1 MCLFLLLFFTNNGII
16 VKNNK
21 GSDNMSNDNFKRE
34 NTTVWSFPKRGSW
47 KTHSSEYRGN
57 FAPQVPRNIILN
69 YSKKGDLI
77 LDPMMGSGTTL
88 IESKLLNRRSIGID
102 INPEAVK
109 ITKNKLKFE
118 DDYKYQPEIILGDV
132 RYLTDIKSRSID
144 LIITHPPYFNIINYS
159 QGRIKNDLST
169 INRLETFL
177 KEISK
182 AAAELYRVLKNDC
195 YCAILIGDTRKHS
208 HYVPLS
214 YYFLNIFLKTG
225 FILKEEIIKLQH
237 NCKRSS
243 YWQNKI
249 KNYNFYLI
257 KHEHLFVFRKPKKN
271 ADLDKYKYSS
281 KIS

>member
-1 MCLFLLLFFTNNGII
+1 MI
-16 VKNNK
+16 
-21 GSDNMSNDNFKRE
+21 
-34 NTTVWSFPKRGSW
+34 
-47 KTHSSEYRGN
+47 
-57 FAPQVPRNIILN
+57 
-69 YSKKGDLI
+69 
-77 LDPMMGSGTTL
+77 GSGTTL

-109 ITKNKLKFE
+109 ITERKLKFE
-118 DDYKYQPEIILGDV
+118 EDYKYQPEIILGDV
-132 RYLTDIKSRSID
+132 RYLTNIKSRSID
-144 LIITHPPYFNIINYS
+144 LIITHPPYFKIINYS

-182 AAAELYRVLKNDC
+182 AATELFRVLKNDC

-237 NCKRSS
+237 NCRRSS

-257 KHEHLFVFRKPKKN
+257 KHEHLFVFRKPKN
-271 ADLDKYKYSS
+271 NDDLDKYKYSS
-281 KIS
+281 KID